1 MSARKSA
8 YRKRSMIFVAAAEAI
23 RDQKQ
28 KSVLMQMA
36 QGYEALAAHTDRLS
50 DHHLSQGDS
59 QDVSSDD

>member
-1 MSARKSA
+1 
-8 YRKRSMIFVAAAEAI
+8 MILVAAAEAI

-50 DHHLSQGDS
+50 DHRLSQADS
-59 QDVSSDD
+59 QDVPSDD